1 MTKTYQETVTIGS
14 IEHEIERKLYNAL
27 LVREIEADRARMKVL
42 MEKRKGLALQT
53 DYFKSDTCS
62 SPPNIVSFVYMPLN
76 SNPPSTPGLF
86 FAAELCKFLRSSRI

>member
-76 SNPPSTPGLF
+76 LNPPSTPGLF
-86 FAAELCKFLRSSRI
+86 FHAR